1 VARAACSRQ
10 TTIIGHFR
18 QIIQPF
24 PILSLYLPEIFALKN
39 LMTKKIFTFLFLVA
53 LSATSFVSCKK
64 YKGDT
69 TDPTRNYFPLT
80 FGRSVTFEVDST
92 YFIEATCSQYHVK
105 SQMKFVVTDTF
116 TDRKNFTYKL
126 SYILDVFSRPYE
138 GGVWKPTSVIIL
150 NPTETGL
157 NWTQD
162 NVKFTKMMFPVQ
174 DKFSWKGNKA
184 APVNDP
190 EFAFLKDW
198 NYAYQDYHQSYN
210 TGYVNFDNTV
220 TVLENDESVNYP
232 AFDSGVAAMRTYS
245 KAVYA
250 YNVGLVYR
258 ELTHWT
264 YKANSS
270 QCVNGYTVVMRAI
283 DHN

>member
-1 VARAACSRQ
+1 MLF
-10 TTIIGHFR
+10 T
-18 QIIQPF
+18 QIINRF
-24 PILSLYLPEIFALKN
+24 PILSLYLREIFALKN
-39 LMTKKIFTFLFLVA
+39 LMTKKIFTFLLLIA
-53 LSATSFVSCKK
+53 ISSASFISCKK
-64 YKGDT
+64 HNDDT

-80 FGRSVTFEVDST
+80 FGRSVTFAVDSI
-92 YFIEATCSQYHVK
+92 YYNEVTCSQYRVK
-105 SQMKFVVTDTF
+105 SQMKYVVTDTF

-138 GGVWKPTSVIIL
+138 GAIWKPISVIIL
-150 NPTETGL
+150 NPTATGL

-162 NVKFTKMMFPVQ
+162 NVKYTKMMFPVQ
-174 DKFSWKGNKA
+174 NGFSWKGNA
-184 APVNDP
+184 SAPVNDSD
-190 EFAFLKDW
+190 FSFLKNW
-198 NYAYQDYHQSYN
+198 NYTYQDYHQSYN

-232 AFDSGVAAMRTYS
+232 AIDSGVAAMRTYS

-264 YKANSS
+264 YRANSS
-270 QCVNGYTVVMRAI
+270 QCVNGYTVVMQAI